1 MEFLIETFPFAFG
14 VLLALS
20 CDHLGGLRRQ
30 WRLAA
35 TGCVALGAF
44 ATLASGEWR
53 VSLAYFTFDIALVAA
68 TCAATSWLLLT
79 RRNRLSQK

>member
-1 MEFLIETFPFAFG
+1 MEFLIESFPFAFG

-20 CDHLGGLRRQ
+20 CEHLGGMRRQ

-35 TGCVALGAF
+35 AGSVALGAF

-53 VSLAYFTFDIALVAA
+53 LSLAYFAFDIALVAA
-68 TCAATSWLLLT
+68 SCAVASWLLLK
-79 RRNRLSQK
+79 RRDRSQQK

>member
-20 CDHLGGLRRQ
+20 CESLGGLRQR
-30 WRLAA
+30 WPLASA
-35 TGCVALGAF
+35 GSVALGAF

-53 VSLAYFTFDIALVAA
+53 ESLTYFAFDIALVAV
-68 TCAATSWLLLT
+68 TCAATSWLLQK
-79 RRNRLSQK
+79 RRDRILQK